1 MTNERSFASFSAAKN
16 GMRVKLVTAMTSQP
30 EVCAMAS
37 MSSTPG
43 ISG

>member
-1 MTNERSFASFSAAKN
+1 
-16 GMRVKLVTAMTSQP
+16 MRVKLVTAMMSQP

-37 MSSTPG
+37 ISSTPG